1 MPWPQDWSNAKALW
15 AKAKPMNCDEMML
28 EQVERSTAA
37 SPGSTYWVYRNGVKA
52 LPWFASVRVKLN
64 DPAFSRWFL
73 RFSPAVRANHSA
85 AHVPVCDPNYQ
96 PPRCSDLYHDQQQT
110 PVFPGSGDGNSCA
123 PPGCDVGPHIP
134 VGEYLFDHRA
144 ANVSVNGQTFISWF
158 VEDYLFGKTGA
169 GDPRVSGCKCNR

>member
-96 PPRCSDLYHDQQQT
+96 PPTGKSSMTARRQ
-110 PVFPGSGDGNSCA
+110 
-123 PPGCDVGPHIP
+123 
-134 VGEYLFDHRA
+134 RA
-144 ANVSVNGQTFISWF
+144 DELADIAAVRTLS
-158 VEDYLFGKTGA
+158 
-169 GDPRVSGCKCNR
+169 